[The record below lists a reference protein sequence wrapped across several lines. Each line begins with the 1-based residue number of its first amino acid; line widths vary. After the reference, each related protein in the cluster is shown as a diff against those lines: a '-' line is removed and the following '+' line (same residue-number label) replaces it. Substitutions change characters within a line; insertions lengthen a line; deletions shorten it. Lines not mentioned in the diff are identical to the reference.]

1 MRTGSVFSSRF
12 QFLFTKDIYKL
23 NFLVESYLGAWLCF
37 ELLLFICLLR
47 FCDAPSRFL
56 PVRLYG
62 TTKRLFI
69 WFKTWKNSM
78 NFIALEEI
86 EPKLLRLAWLGY
98 FYKEKYTET
107 CLNACGTSMES
118 GQYYLPSSF
127 IMKVVVRDI
136 IQARFLKQLKNTS
149 SVINQPAR
157 EMISVIYLSSLCFFS
172 MKFDMKNRSDSH
184 LFMFGQ
190 KEPVLNYCAP
200 FP

>member
-1 MRTGSVFSSRF
+1 
-12 QFLFTKDIYKL
+12 
-23 NFLVESYLGAWLCF
+23 
-37 ELLLFICLLR
+37 
-47 FCDAPSRFL
+47 
-56 PVRLYG
+56 
-62 TTKRLFI
+62 
-69 WFKTWKNSM
+69 M

-157 EMISVIYLSSLCFFS
+157 EMISVIYLSSLCFLIWKIVRIRTYSCLGRKSQF
-172 MKFDMKNRSDSH
+172 
-184 LFMFGQ
+184 
-190 KEPVLNYCAP
+190 
-200 FP
+200 